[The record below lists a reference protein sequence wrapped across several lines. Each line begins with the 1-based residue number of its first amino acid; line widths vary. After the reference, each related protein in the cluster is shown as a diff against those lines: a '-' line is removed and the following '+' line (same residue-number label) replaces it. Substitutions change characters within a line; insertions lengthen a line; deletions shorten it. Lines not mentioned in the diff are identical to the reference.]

1 MTDGAEEPVTLRP
14 VSTMLLAS
22 EVEELDR
29 IAADLPRPYT
39 GNRAAVIRE
48 LIRNGLEAR
57 NH

>member
-1 MTDGAEEPVTLRP
+1 
-14 VSTMLLAS
+14 MLLAS

-39 GNRAAVIRE
+39 GNRDAVIRE